1 MKWNIVTDSS
11 CDLLPMSKQDGEIQ
25 MKRWKIAATVT
36 GSLVLLG
43 GLIGSILVVYKK
55 SHTNKNQEESNDE
68 QYYHNS

>member
-36 GSLVLLG
+36 GSLVLL
-43 GLIGSILVVYKK
+43 LK
-55 SHTNKNQEESNDE
+55 
-68 QYYHNS
+68 